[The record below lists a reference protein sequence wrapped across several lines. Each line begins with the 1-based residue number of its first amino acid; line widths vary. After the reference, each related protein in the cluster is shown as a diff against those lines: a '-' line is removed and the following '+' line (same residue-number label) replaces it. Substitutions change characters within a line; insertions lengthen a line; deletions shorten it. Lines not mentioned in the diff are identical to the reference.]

1 MFNSTPVFDST
12 PDFDAPVF
20 DPTTGEV
27 LDAGTQAALTDPFP
41 EATPVVVL
49 DGPTE
54 LAALGIRSVDGAQ
67 GNVVQFARELGEA
80 LTARVRE
87 RYGIARKMRHVRT
100 TADGVEL
107 PPFETEVVGE
117 LQTLADMADV
127 LAALGKAFTA
137 ASGEARAL
145 AGEVVAD
152 VHYERNIERTG
163 GSASIRVGSRGGT
176 VKVTTTQP
184 TEPFVD
190 EAEVV
195 DVVVADLVGTVAG
208 QLSKARVEGY
218 AQGARDAIPAVF
230 GLMSP
235 PAWKTTALGGLVTNL
250 QSRGERDLSERLARS
265 YGRRPKGNAQVKIER
280 TAEGA

>member
-1 MFNSTPVFDST
+1 MFDST
-12 PDFDAPVF
+12 PDFDTPTF
-20 DPTTGEV
+20 DPATGEV
-27 LDAGTQAALTDPFP
+27 IDATPAPVDPFP
-41 EATPVVVL
+41 ETVSVVVL

-67 GNVVQFARELGEA
+67 GNVVKYARELGEA

-100 TADGVEL
+100 TDDGVEL
-107 PPFETEVVGE
+107 PPFEGEVTGE
-117 LQTLADMADV
+117 LQALADMAEV

-137 ASGEARAL
+137 ASGEAKAL
-145 AGEVVAD
+145 AGEVVAE
-152 VHYERNIERTG
+152 VHYERNVETTG

-184 TEPFVD
+184 TEAFVD
-190 EAEVV
+190 QDEVV
-195 DVVVADLVGTVAG
+195 DVMVADLVGTVAG

-218 AQGARDAIPAVF
+218 AQGARDAVPALL

-235 PAWKTTALGGLVTNL
+235 PAWKTTALGALVTNL
-250 QSRGERDLSERLARS
+250 QQRGERDLSERLARS
-265 YGRRPKGNAQVKIER
+265 YGRRPKGNAQVKIDR
-280 TAEGA
+280 TVEGS